1 VEDVQPKL
9 KEALKAL
16 GCEVCASSQDS
27 CDQVIPK
34 HSRIITQQ
42 ASQWSCLVAQPDFPS
57 TAGYSLNRQARG
69 SPVLLPSLL
78 RAARACAQ
86 LSARLVTA
94 LREQEALLVI
104 NNVTGD
110 NMLLMMKAFFASQP
124 PQQLGV
130 SRVIISSSEE
140 GALQAAGC
148 SPTIHMPGLDRAA
161 AVDLFDATCTLANKN
176 AEFTAG
182 YVALRDRA
190 LECVGYK
197 DRGAG
202 VNGQPKVTYIPLVVE
217 ATARV
222 LAQCSTLT
230 AASDI
235 VKHLAERG
243 ALGALTFDG
252 VHVVEG
258 DGWRL

>member
-1 VEDVQPKL
+1 
-9 KEALKAL
+9 
-16 GCEVCASSQDS
+16 
-27 CDQVIPK
+27 
-34 HSRIITQQ
+34 
-42 ASQWSCLVAQPDFPS
+42 
-57 TAGYSLNRQARG
+57 
-69 SPVLLPSLL
+69 
-78 RAARACAQ
+78 
-86 LSARLVTA
+86 VTA

-110 NMLLMMKAFFASQP
+110 NMLLLMKAFFASQP
-124 PQQLGV
+124 PQQLGI

-148 SPTIHMPGLDRAA
+148 SPIIHMPGLDRAA
-161 AVDLFDATCTLANKN
+161 AVDLFDATCTLTNKN
-176 AEFTAG
+176 AEFKAG

-190 LECVGYK
+190 LECVGYN

-202 VNGQPKVTYIPLVVE
+202 VNGQPQVTYIPLVVE

-243 ALGALTFDG
+243 ALGALTFG
-252 VHVVEG
+252 GCMECML
-258 DGWRL
+258 WRGMGGGCRKYTSNSSSLACVSCAVFPSMHATCSSQAALAARRAGPSACCKRLWTCCRSQNRQPFWTLRCRCLAGLRV